1 MAYSL
6 IEQHSRDLDIF
17 LRDNSKFIHFAS
29 AGGMLPERA
38 INSDEYNNLIIEAI
52 SQDKSEL
59 EIEINPNLIELLG
72 LNQDGLNRYLG
83 SFVEMAKKGFFSY
96 DKSKLGDFEDQTFHL
111 VAKPKQPTTNLL
123 YEKYKI
129 LDKLIITQ
137 TDFPTEFKPFNI
149 AEYL

>member
-1 MAYSL
+1 MTYSL

-17 LRDNSKFIHFAS
+17 LRDNTKFIHFAS
-29 AGGMLPERA
+29 GGGLLPVRT
-38 INSDEYNNLIIEAI
+38 INSDEYNNLIIEAL

-59 EIEINPNLIELLG
+59 EIEINPNLSELLR
-72 LNQDGLNRYLG
+72 LDQDGLARYLG

-111 VAKPKQPTTNLL
+111 VAKPKQVTIELL
-123 YEKYKI
+123 YEKYNFFNN
-129 LDKLIITQ
+129 IIMTQ

-149 AEYL
+149 TEYI